1 MATDHNMYLAQSIER
16 FRIKTIGYFP
26 KPRLPYI
33 ILEDGL
39 VFYGTPGKREKVF
52 EDIIIGI
59 VEIVKD
65 LEYRYFQYN
74 REIKQHSKYH
84 YKPGDVVV
92 ELGSYL
98 GYYSMYAARQVGPT
112 GKILSVEMIP
122 ENYAVLKL
130 NLETNFPQNSI
141 AINRGIHKEKGIGTA
156 YLGHNQIAGF
166 RKDVIE
172 RYVPNVQEIKVEMDT
187 VDNILQA
194 HGVTKVD
201 LMIIQ
206 INGNEIDALQ
216 GMHKSIHA
224 VRNFAIAA
232 PYDRKGKN
240 HKKIIGAYLIEKG
253 FDVDVNPPWVF
264 ARCRG

>member
-1 MATDHNMYLAQSIER
+1 MGIDHNIYIADAIDR
-16 FRIKTIGYFP
+16 FRIKTIGFFP
-26 KPRLPYI
+26 KPRMPYI

-39 VFYGTPGKREKVF
+39 VFYGIPGKKGKIF
-52 EDIIIGI
+52 EDILIGI

-74 REIKQHSKYH
+74 RKIRQHSKYH
-84 YKPGDVVV
+84 YQPGDVIV

-98 GYYSMYAARQVGPT
+98 GYYSMYAAKQVGPT
-112 GKILSVEMIP
+112 GRVISVEMIP

-130 NLETNFPQNSI
+130 NLETNFPENTV
-141 AINRGIHKEKGIGTA
+141 AVNRGIHKEKGLKTA
-156 YLGHNQIAGF
+156 YLGRNQIAGF

-172 RYVPNVQEIKVEMDT
+172 RYVPNLQEIKVEMDT
-187 VDNILQA
+187 VDNVL
-194 HGVTKVD
+194 HENGVEEVD

-216 GMHKSIHA
+216 GMSKSMQT

-232 PYDRKGKN
+232 PYDRDGMD
-240 HKKIIGAYLIEKG
+240 HKKIISDYLSQNG
-253 FDVDVNPPWVF
+253 FDVEVNPPWVF
-264 ARCRG
+264 SKRR